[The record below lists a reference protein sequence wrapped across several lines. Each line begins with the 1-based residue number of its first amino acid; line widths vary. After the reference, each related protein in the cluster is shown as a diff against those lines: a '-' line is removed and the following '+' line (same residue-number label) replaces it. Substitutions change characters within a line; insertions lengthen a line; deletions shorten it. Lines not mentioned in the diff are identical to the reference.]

1 MRGTLVEVNKEQRR
15 RILSTQASLRLH
27 LGRLNP
33 SRAHVSPVTSL
44 FTVSRSHEG
53 SPLPNRNG
61 AMTACR
67 TACRPPSHAQ
77 DCSPPPS
84 DALELCHL
92 SRMGSVHGDCPLGP
106 RHASS

>member
-77 DCSPPPS
+77 DCSPPP
-84 DALELCHL
+84 H
-92 SRMGSVHGDCPLGP
+92 PTP
-106 RHASS
+106 SSFVICRGWGRSTVIAP